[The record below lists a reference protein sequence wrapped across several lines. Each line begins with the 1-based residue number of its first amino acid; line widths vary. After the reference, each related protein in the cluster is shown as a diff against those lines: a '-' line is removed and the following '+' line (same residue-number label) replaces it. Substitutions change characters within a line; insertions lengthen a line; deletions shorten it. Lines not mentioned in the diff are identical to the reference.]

1 MSQLLE
7 DVKDLIAELEGIAES
22 LDFLDTE
29 AALDELECQEGTIN
43 TMLIKA
49 GRR

>member
-1 MSQLLE
+1 MNGLVE
-7 DVKDLIAELEGIAES
+7 DVKDLIAELEGIVES
-22 LDFLDTE
+22 IECLDTE

-43 TMLIKA
+43 TILIKA